1 MSRLSWLLC
10 ALSVCSAC
18 SEDRGPITPSL
29 PLPPS
34 VYVLSGTVYEHS
46 QSGARPLARVPLATE
61 SADSL
66 GTTNTVPFYTTN
78 DDGQYRI
85 EFEGWRGPGL
95 RIVRAVASGYRQP
108 CRAATTLKDGEN
120 ILDVHLVPESVL
132 STSGIPSSLPVV
144 EPFVSGLVFER
155 TTQGDLPVKGAL
167 VNGEFGW
174 DFRDEVIVG
183 ATTLTDASGRYLLCG
198 VESAT
203 GVSVVANGYAFAT
216 VTVNLA
222 RTRSYDFALVRK

>member
-1 MSRLSWLLC
+1 
-10 ALSVCSAC
+10 
-18 SEDRGPITPSL
+18 
-29 PLPPS
+29 

-46 QSGARPLARVPLATE
+46 PSGVRPLAHVPLAIE
-61 SADSL
+61 STFPIYTA
-66 GTTNTVPFYTTN
+66 NTVPFYTTN
-78 DDGQYRI
+78 DDGQYRV

-108 CRAATTLKDGEN
+108 CHAATTLKDGEN

-132 STSGIPSSLPVV
+132 STSGIPASLPVV
-144 EPFVSGLVFER
+144 EPFVSGMVVER
-155 TTQGDLPVKGAL
+155 TALGDLPVKGAL

-174 DFRDEVIVG
+174 DLRDEVVVG

-198 VESAT
+198 VETAT

-222 RTRSYDFALVRK
+222 RTRAYDFVLVRK